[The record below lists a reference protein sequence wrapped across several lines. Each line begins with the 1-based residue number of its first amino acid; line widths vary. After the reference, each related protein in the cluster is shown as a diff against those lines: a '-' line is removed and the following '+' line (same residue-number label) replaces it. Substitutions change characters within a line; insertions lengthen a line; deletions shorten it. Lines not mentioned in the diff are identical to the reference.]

1 MFHEAKG
8 KVVVIVAHPRLS
20 EDFSRLKGPI
30 AILIP
35 QPVNPF
41 TVRDKDL
48 TIHNH
53 NTTRV
58 VEAVRNFADRHIRPR
73 TSHDIIQNPEG
84 SVGRFAQ
91 HPVVVGRKRRQ
102 QQSAIIEERHATY
115 GWFKSVRTETFDDPT
130 GVNPRHHKTIAR
142 PKILAAIEVLLGP
155 RGNHASDAL
164 FSQKGLRRHQRER
177 LTPWGLP
184 FQAKRFFSS
193 AFKHPDQNGMRSLRQ
208 TNGTHFGSEWMNA
221 IMIDHQGVIDLK
233 LRTIVTGQ

>member
-20 EDFSRLKGPI
+20 EDFSRLKCPI

-35 QPVNPF
+35 QPVDPF
-41 TVRDKDL
+41 AVRNKDL

-58 VEAVRNFADRHIRPR
+58 VEAVRHFVDRDIRPR
-73 TSHDIIQNPEG
+73 PPNDIIQNPEG
-84 SVGRFAQ
+84 SVGRFTQ

-115 GWFKSVRTETFDDPT
+115 RWFKSVWTETFDDPT
-130 GVNPRHHKTIAR
+130 WVNPRHHKAIAR

-164 FSQKGLRRHQRER
+164 FSQKALRRHQSKR
-177 LTPWGLP
+177 LAPRDLP
-184 FQAKRFFSS
+184 FQTKRFFSG
-193 AFKHPDQNGMRSLRQ
+193 AFKHPDQNGMRPLRQ
-208 TNGTHFGSEWMNA
+208 TNGTHFGAERMNA
-221 IMIDHQGVIDLK
+221 IMINHQGVIDLK
-233 LRTIVTGQ
+233 LRTIVAGQ